1 MNINIIISFLIKLPK
16 GVLKRQVILILFTVF
31 AVLNPALAQN
41 KQLDSLVNRLNTATL
56 EDTSRVNLLNDISF
70 KNCFI
75 DLKEVYS
82 NAQKALVLSQKIN
95 YTNGIG
101 GAYKNI
107 GLYYMFKDANPM
119 ALDYFDKSY
128 KFYKNTNNKVG
139 ASKALNNSGYFYSLI
154 KDYQEGIKYYRQAE
168 AQLKDINEPRLTALL
183 LGNIGNN
190 YEALGQLDT
199 AYFYYQ
205 KMLALAL
212 LKENRDLLGNSYSNL
227 ASYELKKGRY
237 RQAIQLA
244 ERVMEVHKT
253 NENHPNQELSDINMI
268 LGKAYFQLGNYDK
281 SQKFFE
287 ISNNIAKRVEYSEII
302 IENYHNFYQ
311 LDSIRGDSK
320 SALNNFLKYSELR
333 DSLTNANKNKRI
345 AFYQIKFQSEKSE
358 AENQKLRK
366 EEEKN
371 KAYISSQKTRVITL
385 VVSLIVILI
394 AVFILSR
401 VNRRMESKNKIINQQ
416 NKNLEEANLVKNT
429 LFSVIAH
436 DLRTPFSHIIPMLE
450 MIENDQMD
458 QSDFKELVPL
468 IKVNFLDNL
477 LLVDNLLLWAKSQ
490 LDGFKVKPV
499 VFNVHELGQELTVFF
514 KEFSSQKNIVIE
526 NRLDS
531 NLEIFA
537 DRETIKIVLRNLISN
552 AIKFTR
558 EGGIIQLSN
567 KESDKE
573 AIISIKDSGIGIKR
587 DDLGKL
593 FSFTNYTTLG
603 TSNEKGTG
611 MGLKICKDFIEL
623 NKGSI
628 SVDSTENVGTTFSI
642 LLPLPKTQK
651 ASKKKV
657 LEIV

>member
-1 MNINIIISFLIKLPK
+1 MDINIIFSFLIKLHKAIFKKPI
-16 GVLKRQVILILFTVF
+16 VLILFVIF
-31 AVLNPALAQN
+31 SWLNPAFAQN
-41 KQLDSLVNRLNTATL
+41 KELDSLVNSLNTAEL
-56 EDTSRVNLLNDISF
+56 EDTSRVNLYNDISF
-70 KNCFI
+70 KYCFI
-75 DLKEVYS
+75 NLKEVY
-82 NAQKALVLSQKIN
+82 NYAQKALTLSQKIN
-95 YTNGIG
+95 YPNGIG

-128 KFYKNTNNKVG
+128 KFFRNSNNKIG

-168 AQLKDINEPRLTALL
+168 AQLKDLNQPRLTALL

-199 AYFYYQ
+199 AYYYYK

-212 LKENRDLLGNSYSNL
+212 LKENRDMLSNSYSNL
-227 ASYELKKGRY
+227 ASYELKKGKY
-237 RQAIQLA
+237 KQAIQLA
-244 ERVMEVHKT
+244 QKVMEVHKR
-253 NENHPNQELSDINMI
+253 NENYPNQELSDINMI

-302 IENYHNFYQ
+302 IENYHNFYR
-311 LDSIRGDSK
+311 LDSLRGDNK
-320 SALNNFLKYSELR
+320 SALKNFLKYSELR
-333 DSLTNANKNKRI
+333 DSLTNANKNRRI

-371 KAYISSQKTRVITL
+371 KAYINSQKTRVITL
-385 VVSLIVILI
+385 VVSLVVILI

-401 VNRRMESKNKIINQQ
+401 VNRRMESKNKIIKQQ

-458 QSDFKELVPL
+458 QSDFKEFVPL

-499 VFNVHELGQELTVFF
+499 VFNVHELGQELAVFF
-514 KEFSSQKNIVIE
+514 KEFSSQKNIIIE
-526 NRLDS
+526 NQIDS
-531 NLEIFA
+531 ELEIFA

-558 EGGIIQLSN
+558 EGGIIQIN
-567 KESDKE
+567 NIEKDKE
-573 AIISIKDSGIGIKR
+573 AAICVKDSGIGIKR
-587 DDLGKL
+587 DDLDKL
-593 FSFTNYTTLG
+593 FSFNNYTTLG

-628 SVDSTENVGTTFSI
+628 SVDSTENEGTTFSI
-642 LLPLPKTQK
+642 LLPLPKNRK
-651 ASKKKV
+651 VPKRKV